1 MIGKIVKGT
10 SFSGCVNYV
19 LKEDKSRLLKA
30 VGVYGSPEE
39 IAEQFELQTL
49 LNDKVKNKVGHI
61 SLSFSAED
69 GDRIRDDDGLMLKI
83 AHDYMKLMG
92 IENTQF
98 IIARHTD
105 RDHPHCHIVYN
116 RVDNDGRT
124 ISDKNDRYRNEKVC
138 KMLTARYRLHFAEG
152 KEHVNFMRLRH
163 HDRVKY
169 FIYHALRREVP
180 NARSWSELRLALW
193 RYGIDTQWK
202 LSRTTGEM
210 QGVKFTCNQLTFSGS
225 KIDRQFSFLN
235 IDQELR
241 YNALSATMNLRQV
254 QAETI
259 REEPRHEYQQENH
272 SGISLGLF
280 TPSPTDYDTEE
291 AIQANRLKKKKKKP
305 KSVYNQIFINHQNS
319 NYYELFRFYL
329 RFQSLFVR
337 EIRLQ
342 KLLFRYAQRQRYL
355 YFCPCRRNGFIHPFL
370 GIQLWCWSLSRLEH
384 YYCAQQLQTEPAGK
398 PEGPCPI
405 LQGVRPTLW
414 LQIPLHRR

>member
-49 LNDKVKNKVGHI
+49 LNNKVKNKVGHI

-92 IENTQF
+92 IVSTQF

-105 RDHPHCHIVYN
+105 RNHPHCHIVYN

-163 HDRVKY
+163 HDMK
-169 FIYHALRREVP
+169 REVP
-180 NARSWSELRLALW
+180 NARSWSELRLAL
-193 RYGIDTQWK
+193 RKYGIDTQWK

-210 QGVKFTCNQLTFSGS
+210 QGVKFTCDQLTFSGS
-225 KIDRQFSFLN
+225 KIDRQFSYLN

-241 YNALSATMNLRQV
+241 YNALSATMNRQV
-254 QAETI
+254 QAATI

-272 SGISLGLF
+272 SGISVGLF

-305 KSVYNQIFINHQNS
+305 KRKRGF
-319 NYYELFRFYL
+319 
-329 RFQSLFVR
+329 SL
-337 EIRLQ
+337 
-342 KLLFRYAQRQRYL
+342 
-355 YFCPCRRNGFIHPFL
+355 
-370 GIQLWCWSLSRLEH
+370 
-384 YYCAQQLQTEPAGK
+384 
-398 PEGPCPI
+398 
-405 LQGVRPTLW
+405 
-414 LQIPLHRR
+414 

>member
-49 LNDKVKNKVGHI
+49 LNDKVKNTVGHI

-98 IIARHTD
+98 IIVRHTD

-138 KMLTARYRLHFAEG
+138 KMLTARYHLHFAEG

-163 HDRVKY
+163 HGKLPVKCVLQNRKLVPTRY
-169 FIYHALRREVP
+169 DSFRFASESGLIASNYIKSEQISPSSVEEV
-180 NARSWSELRLALW
+180 
-193 RYGIDTQWK
+193 
-202 LSRTTGEM
+202 LSYPFYPFHNT
-210 QGVKFTCNQLTFSGS
+210 VFSSVRPPPILLG
-225 KIDRQFSFLN
+225 Q
-235 IDQELR
+235 
-241 YNALSATMNLRQV
+241 LRQ
-254 QAETI
+254 TC
-259 REEPRHEYQQENH
+259 R
-272 SGISLGLF
+272 
-280 TPSPTDYDTEE
+280 
-291 AIQANRLKKKKKKP
+291 
-305 KSVYNQIFINHQNS
+305 
-319 NYYELFRFYL
+319 FR
-329 RFQSLFVR
+329 
-337 EIRLQ
+337 
-342 KLLFRYAQRQRYL
+342 
-355 YFCPCRRNGFIHPFL
+355 
-370 GIQLWCWSLSRLEH
+370 
-384 YYCAQQLQTEPAGK
+384 
-398 PEGPCPI
+398 
-405 LQGVRPTLW
+405 
-414 LQIPLHRR
+414 

>member
-105 RDHPHCHIVYN
+105 RNHPHCHIVYN

-138 KMLTARYRLHFAEG
+138 KMLTARYRL
-152 KEHVNFMRLRH
+152 
-163 HDRVKY
+163 Y
-169 FIYHALRREVP
+169 FITLGRKNSSSAAIMKQRSACRLPVLCWLSVSHTMSPLR
-180 NARSWSELRLALW
+180 
-193 RYGIDTQWK
+193 IT
-202 LSRTTGEM
+202 
-210 QGVKFTCNQLTFSGS
+210 
-225 KIDRQFSFLN
+225 
-235 IDQELR
+235 
-241 YNALSATMNLRQV
+241 
-254 QAETI
+254 
-259 REEPRHEYQQENH
+259 
-272 SGISLGLF
+272 
-280 TPSPTDYDTEE
+280 
-291 AIQANRLKKKKKKP
+291 
-305 KSVYNQIFINHQNS
+305 
-319 NYYELFRFYL
+319 
-329 RFQSLFVR
+329 
-337 EIRLQ
+337 
-342 KLLFRYAQRQRYL
+342 
-355 YFCPCRRNGFIHPFL
+355 
-370 GIQLWCWSLSRLEH
+370 
-384 YYCAQQLQTEPAGK
+384 
-398 PEGPCPI
+398 
-405 LQGVRPTLW
+405 
-414 LQIPLHRR
+414 

>member
-10 SFSGCVNYV
+10 SFSECVNYV

-69 GDRIRDDDGLMLKI
+69 GDRIRDDDGLMLRI

-163 HDRVKY
+163 HDKVKY
-169 FIYHALRREVP
+169 FIYHALKREVP
-180 NARSWSELRLALW
+180 NARSWSELRLAL
-193 RYGIDTQWK
+193 RKYGIDTQWK

-210 QGVKFTCNQLTFSGS
+210 QGVKFTCDQLTFSGS
-225 KIDRQFSFLN
+225 KIDRQFSYLN

-241 YNALSATMNLRQV
+241 YNALSATMNQRQIQ
-254 QAETI
+254 QAEII

-272 SGISLGLF
+272 LGISLGLF
-280 TPSPTDYDTEE
+280 TPSSTDYDTEE

-305 KSVYNQIFINHQNS
+305 KRKRGF
-319 NYYELFRFYL
+319 
-329 RFQSLFVR
+329 SL
-337 EIRLQ
+337 
-342 KLLFRYAQRQRYL
+342 
-355 YFCPCRRNGFIHPFL
+355 
-370 GIQLWCWSLSRLEH
+370 
-384 YYCAQQLQTEPAGK
+384 
-398 PEGPCPI
+398 
-405 LQGVRPTLW
+405 
-414 LQIPLHRR
+414 